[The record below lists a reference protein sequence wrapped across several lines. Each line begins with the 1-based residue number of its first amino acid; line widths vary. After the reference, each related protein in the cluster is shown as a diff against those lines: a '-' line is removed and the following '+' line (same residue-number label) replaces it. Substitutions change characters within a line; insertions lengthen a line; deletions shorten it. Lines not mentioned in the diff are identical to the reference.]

1 MSIIKIVETERLL
14 VRPWSYD
21 DFEDFFKI
29 MADPLTHKYIG
40 SKPWDDIEFKSFI
53 KWCESSEMG
62 INCGFGRGYFN
73 CPLVLKSENKV
84 IGRVGLN
91 PFYKEECIPEI
102 EWTIGPDYWQ
112 KGYGTEIG
120 KEILR
125 YGTEELGFKKIVGFT
140 SPTNIGSNKVMENI
154 GMKFEGKKIINE
166 SIPNFYSFEL

>member
-1 MSIIKIVETERLL
+1 MSTINILETKRLL

-21 DFEDFFKI
+21 DFEDFFKV

-40 SKPWDDIEFKSFI
+40 SKPWDKTGFESFV

-62 INCGFGRGYFN
+62 TNCGFGKGYFN

-91 PFYKEECIPEI
+91 PYNVEEDIPEI
-102 EWTIGPDYWQ
+102 EWTIGHKYWQ

-125 YGTEELGFKKIVGFT
+125 YGTEEIEFKKIVGFT
-140 SPTNIGSNKVMENI
+140 SPVNIGSNKVMRNI
-154 GMKFEGKKIINE
+154 GMRFEGQKTIKE
-166 SIPNFYSFEL
+166 SECNFYSFQL